1 MYRLLF
7 ALVAVSLLVRPALA
21 SEPAAAETPA
31 VKVASVDGATLAQEP
46 VKEVKGTSG
55 APVDTTREQYKMC
68 LESEAKIKALRKG
81 LEEDIARNK
90 AQLAEVAKRSTSLQ
104 EQRKKLL
111 EAKDSKVGPFNR
123 LSEEHNKLVQAARKN
138 VEKLKAQW
146 ATFNT
151 TVTEHNKSCST
162 IIITAEDRD
171 EVMKARS
178 TVAGR

>member
-21 SEPAAAETPA
+21 SEPAAVESSP
-31 VKVASVDGATLAQEP
+31 VKVASLDGATLAPEP
-46 VKEVKGTSG
+46 DKEVKDASK
-55 APVDTTREQYKMC
+55 APADATREQYRMC

-81 LEEDIARNK
+81 LEEDVARNK
-90 AQLAEVAKRSTSLQ
+90 AKLAEVARRSASLQ

-111 EAKDSKVGPFNR
+111 EAKDAKVGPFNR
-123 LSEEHNKLVQAARKN
+123 LSEEHNKLVQAARKD

-146 ATFNT
+146 ANFNT
-151 TVTEHNKSCST
+151 TVNEHNRSCST

-178 TVAGR
+178 NMAGR

>member
-21 SEPAAAETPA
+21 SEPAAETSA

-46 VKEVKGTSG
+46 AKEVRDASS
-55 APVDTTREQYKMC
+55 ARVDATREQYRIC
-68 LESEAKIKALRKG
+68 LESEAKIKVLRKG

-90 AQLAEVAKRSTSLQ
+90 ARLAEVARRSASLQ
-104 EQRKKLL
+104 EQRIKLL
-111 EAKDSKVGPFNR
+111 EAKESKVGPFNR
-123 LSEEHNKLVQAARKN
+123 LSEEHNKLVQAARKD

-146 ATFNT
+146 AAFNA
-151 TVTEHNKSCST
+151 TVTDHNKSCST
-162 IIITAEDRD
+162 IMISAEDRD
-171 EVMKARS
+171 EVIKARS